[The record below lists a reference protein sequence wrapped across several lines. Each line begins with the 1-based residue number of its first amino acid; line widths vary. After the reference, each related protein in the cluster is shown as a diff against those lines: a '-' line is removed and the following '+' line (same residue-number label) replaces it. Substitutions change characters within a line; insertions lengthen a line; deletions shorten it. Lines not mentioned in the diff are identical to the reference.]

1 MTATP
6 GTSEPIAADVAD
18 RGPSR
23 QDARPHDRGPQQ
35 RLLRISHEMRRSRP
49 VFIVGEARSGST
61 LLLHTLL
68 KHPAFAPRRENLQE
82 SSFVV
87 QAPDA
92 GDFATSPPRNLHRFM
107 LEDDTA
113 WGDFLVSVRPL
124 GGWLRAA
131 RRLGPADDWRWRLGP
146 AELVA
151 RSYAFHA
158 ARARGCQRLLE
169 KTPDHVHHIERL
181 YRCFP
186 RARLLYVY
194 RHPVDVYTSYV
205 RRGQVDPKASWARIG
220 PEEFCDR
227 HRTRTELALAAADRH
242 RASFRLIRYEQLT
255 ATPEHELAGICDFLD
270 EPCDP
275 AVLLQPDPDPDR
287 VAPWEGSGHLY
298 RGITTATKRWY
309 DYCPREDAAI
319 VEDRLSGLMGR
330 LGYAR
335 YTD

>member
-1 MTATP
+1 MTARP
-6 GTSEPIAADVAD
+6 GTREPIV
-18 RGPSR
+18 P
-23 QDARPHDRGPQQ
+23 DASHLGDLTSAGRVPRPVPPQ
-35 RLLRISHEMRRSRP
+35 RLFRISHEMRRSEP

-68 KHPAFAPRRENLQE
+68 KHPAFVPRQENLQE

-87 QAPDA
+87 QAPEA
-92 GDFATSPPRNLHRFM
+92 GDFATSPPRNLRRFM

-113 WGDFLVSVRPL
+113 WGDFLASLQPI

-131 RRLGPADDWRWRLGP
+131 RRLGHAEDWRWRLGP

-158 ARARGCQRLLE
+158 WRARGCQRLLE

-186 RARLLYVY
+186 RARLLYVH

-205 RRGQVDPKASWARIG
+205 RRAQVDPKASWARIG

-227 HRTRTELALAAADRH
+227 YRTRTDLALAGARRH
-242 RASFRLIRYEQLT
+242 PTTFRLIRYEQLT
-255 ATPEHELAGICDFLD
+255 ATPAAELERICAFLD
-270 EPCDP
+270 EPCHP
-275 AVLLQPDPDPDR
+275 NVLLQPDPDPDR
-287 VAPWEGSGHLY
+287 VAPWERSGHLY
-298 RGITTATKRWY
+298 RGITTATKRWD
-309 DYCPREDAAI
+309 DYCSVEDAAVI
-319 VEDRLSGLMGR
+319 EDRLSDLMGY
-330 LGYAR
+330 LLYAR